1 MYGICVYLYALFSWA
16 SQVPLPPPSPGS
28 EPTALETTAT
38 ELSLGP
44 QWTGDPLSLL
54 THTSQSSALGDTVL
68 HRVFSE
74 TSFFG
79 FSTIPSL
86 WVDDI
91 LVVGSALCLSIP
103 SSSWYIHN
111 CTAVYICQ
119 NQSNRTLKWGV
130 FRCVK
135 IIL

>member
-44 QWTGDPLSLL
+44 RWTGDPLPLL
-54 THTSQSSALGDTVL
+54 IHTLQSSALGDTMS

-74 TSFFG
+74 TFFWFFHHPQLTG
-79 FSTIPSL
+79 
-86 WVDDI
+86 
-91 LVVGSALCLSIP
+91 G
-103 SSSWYIHN
+103 
-111 CTAVYICQ
+111 
-119 NQSNRTLKWGV
+119 
-130 FRCVK
+130 
-135 IIL
+135 

>member
-44 QWTGDPLSLL
+44 RWTGDPLSLL

-91 LVVGSALCLSIP
+91 LVVWEVDCIYPGNNVVRISAGPIP
-103 SSSWYIHN
+103 PV
-111 CTAVYICQ
+111 AG
-119 NQSNRTLKWGV
+119 KD
-130 FRCVK
+130 
-135 IIL
+135 